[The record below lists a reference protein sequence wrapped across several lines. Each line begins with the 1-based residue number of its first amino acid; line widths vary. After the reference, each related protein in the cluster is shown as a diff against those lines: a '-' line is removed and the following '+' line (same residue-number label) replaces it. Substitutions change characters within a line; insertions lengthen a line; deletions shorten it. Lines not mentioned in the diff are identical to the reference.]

1 MYEIIFYSDKNG
13 REPVADY
20 MQELGKSKTKDL
32 NTHSESYLE
41 EKEYSTFET
50 ANRYDLGFRIGCGYD
65 FNKHIEFAVNYTLG
79 MNRFSNTANYRWRGW
94 NLHLVVFF

>member
-1 MYEIIFYSDKNG
+1 MIEYFPFPIREIQTDNG
-13 REPVADY
+13 TEWTNALLV
-20 MQELGKSKTKDL
+20 KTA
-32 NTHSESYLE
+32 THKTLFENYLE

-79 MNRFSNTANYRWRGW
+79 MNCFSNTANYRWRGW